1 MHIDDVIIA
10 VDKASAGWVK
20 VLRMGIQDTG
30 CDPSTAGRY
39 FNFEWGSNMNYR
51 HTGWRVA
58 LAISLGLSAGA
69 ALAAGPLLQPSSL
82 GFRSND
88 QVVNSLQADRATAS
102 LTLMQ
107 VDSSALA
114 YDTGSFE
121 IVLGGKRRVNVQ
133 RDSAS
138 FAEDGSLIWN
148 GTVGGKSEG
157 ANGDINT
164 DDLMNSVT
172 LVKGGNEITGTIRI
186 GGQLYKL
193 FPASSGHVLASIDE
207 SKMPA
212 DHPGEYKSLPIENIG
227 IERFDDAHGADQG
240 DAATKANTVIRVMV
254 VVTNAAAAKVGN
266 VSNFVNLAISETNA
280 GYANSGVSITMQAA
294 GIYTTSYVES
304 GSFSTDLARIR
315 GTSDGYLDSIHSL
328 RTSNA
333 ADVVMFMINNSSS
346 CGLASAIGA
355 SATTAFAAVH
365 HGCAT
370 GYYSFGHEIGHL
382 QSARHDPAND
392 PTSTPYAYGHGY
404 QYASGGWRTI
414 MAYACTNNCTRLN
427 YWSNPAKTRSGVP
440 MGTTSLHHN
449 QRVLNNTRATMA
461 GFR

>member
-1 MHIDDVIIA
+1 
-10 VDKASAGWVK
+10 
-20 VLRMGIQDTG
+20 
-30 CDPSTAGRY
+30 
-39 FNFEWGSNMNYR
+39 MNYR

-58 LAISLGLSAGA
+58 LAIALGLSTGA
-69 ALAAGPLLQPSSL
+69 AFAAGPLLQPSAA
-82 GFRSND
+82 GFKSTD
-88 QVVNSLQADRATAS
+88 QVVNGLQSDRATIS
-102 LTLMQ
+102 LTPMQ
-107 VDSSALA
+107 VDSSSLA
-114 YDTGSFE
+114 YDTDSFE
-121 IVLGGKRRVNVQ
+121 IVLGAKQRVSVR

-148 GTVGGKSEG
+148 GTVGGKSQSG
-157 ANGDINT
+157 DGDIS

-186 GGQLYKL
+186 NGQLYKL
-193 FPASSGHVLASIDE
+193 FPSSSGHVLAAIDE
-207 SKMPA
+207 SRMPPE
-212 DHPGEYKSLPIENIG
+212 HPAEYKSLPIENIG
-227 IERFDDAHGADQG
+227 IEAVGGDHGSADG

-254 VVTNAAAAKVGN
+254 VVTNAAKAKIGN
-266 VSNFVNLAISETNA
+266 VTNFVNLAISETNA
-280 GYANSGVSITMQAA
+280 GYTNSGVSITMQAA

-315 GTSDGYLDSIHSL
+315 STNDGILDSVHSL

-333 ADVVMFMINNSSS
+333 ADVVMFVIDNASS

-404 QYASGGWRTI
+404 QYAAGGWRTI
-414 MAYACTNNCTRLN
+414 MAYACSNNCTRIN
-427 YWSNPAKTRSGVP
+427 YWSNPAKTRNGVP
-440 MGTTSLHHN
+440 MGTTNLNHN
-449 QRVLNNTRATMA
+449 QRVLNNTKATIA